1 MLKNFLQ
8 SIALLA
14 IALGAALY
22 SSSAAQEG
30 NVTQAATTAVLAL
43 AIALWVGIRF
53 VPHLARDVDWRW
65 LPIFSR
71 YKITR
76 DGMIFVVALMV
87 VLAAAINTANN
98 LLYMVLS
105 ALLAVVSLSAFLSAM
120 NCRFLSM
127 ELQLPARAFAGE
139 TFSASVTIHNRKRL
153 FPAFSLKT
161 EPEGASLYFTA
172 VQPQTS
178 ATEWCEITLPRRGR
192 YAIRKLRTASRFPF
206 GLFTKMLDYKVN
218 ADCICYPSILPLDRL
233 DISLRDLLGSS
244 SRLERGLG
252 CDLYTIRDYQLSDS
266 ARHVHW
272 KASAK
277 TSALKTRE
285 FASEDTR
292 RVRIAFDRFGKPGDA
307 DAFEQKVSEAASL
320 AFHSIRS
327 GAEVTLVAD
336 DWESPAG
343 NSDAVLD
350 AILHYLALV
359 AMADDAPPPAFD
371 ADSGAFLISLRGKRA
386 A

>member
-14 IALGAALY
+14 IALAAALY
-22 SSSAAQEG
+22 STSAAQEG
-30 NVTQAATTAVLAL
+30 NVTQAVTTAVLAL

-65 LPIFSR
+65 LPLFSR
-71 YKITR
+71 YKMTR
-76 DGMIFVVALMV
+76 DGMIFVVALLV
-87 VLAAAINTANN
+87 VLAAAVNTANN

-105 ALLAVVSLSAFLSAM
+105 ALLAVVFLSAFLSAM

-127 ELQLPARAFAGE
+127 ELHLPPRVFACE

-172 VQPQTS
+172 VAPQTS
-178 ATEWCEITLPRRGR
+178 ATAWCDITLPRRGR
-192 YAIRKLRTASRFPF
+192 YSIRKLRTASRFPF

-218 ADCICYPSILPLDRL
+218 ADCICYPTIVPLEQME
-233 DISLRDLLGSS
+233 IALRDILGSS

-252 CDLYTIRDYQLSDS
+252 CDLYTIRDYQISDS

-277 TSALKTRE
+277 TAALKTRE

-292 RVRIAFDRFGKPGDA
+292 RVRIVFDRYGRPDDA
-307 DAFEQKVSEAASL
+307 EAFEQKVSLAASL
-320 AFHSIRS
+320 AFHGIRS
-327 GAEVTLVAD
+327 GAEVALISD

-343 NSDAVLD
+343 NSESVLD
-350 AILHYLALV
+350 GILHYLALV
-359 AMADDAPPPAFD
+359 AMAADAPAPAVD
-371 ADSGAFLISLRGKRA
+371 RNSGAFVVSLRSRNA